1 MSVRETMPPRR
12 TRRPRRLV
20 KLEDVGTCIGSRV
33 DIIAVVNDVGLPKI
47 TQGTDLV
54 CTIRVIDETKYQ
66 TGMSINLF
74 LQNAEAFPRFKV
86 AGDIIQ
92 L

>member
-1 MSVRETMPPRR
+1 MPPRR

-47 TQGTDLV
+47 TQGTGNFIFWSFTANVDSSL
-54 CTIRVIDETKYQ
+54 
-66 TGMSINLF
+66 IN
-74 LQNAEAFPRFKV
+74 
-86 AGDIIQ
+86 
-92 L
+92 